1 MEGLSALW
9 KRYAGKERMGMWKEA
24 VIDFAAFIL
33 ALLAIWLL
41 PLGFSRAG
49 GAIVVAA
56 AFLIAVLAR
65 LAESAVP
72 LWQIVLLLGLLLAA
86 VSYLFDRRL
95 GTVLYRSATGK
106 EERDG
111 PNDERIEKTVRLT
124 KPVDDNGKEADQR
137 GANDLDDGRQQTAFV
152 QEHGY
157 AASEAAWPNAAMRLH
172 DGLKAD
178 EPASDELEPALK
190 DSASA
195 LSEPAATVD
204 EPRMSSD
211 ESALRLDDS
220 SPAFDERGATREQDE
235 DFERENEHVERSAEL
250 LSESAS
256 YAEQRA
262 PFSLEPIALGE
273 DRGVAEHGGGRSA
286 LAPVLLPMQ
295 ADDEEQLPDSAFES
309 LIAADEPARPP
320 HDWLDELPVA
330 MTPDIEAAA
339 LQAGTSADSLADDG
353 DSDQGLLQAID
364 RSDAAFL
371 LAVSEAAN
379 DSGDE
384 SEPVSEQETPSGSSF
399 REVPPDITYVLL
411 PEVSGAAEQTVD
423 ADGEH
428 ALFERQ
434 GEQQTKSNG
443 QAGCREFQED
453 GQTAGRW
460 QEDREWTAGE
470 QQEGDRLQ
478 ERKTVRTEVVQAVA
492 SELRLNRRRFGAAD
506 YERCLLQCLAE
517 PLSDRD
523 YYVLARL
530 LMEHYVIE
538 QQYDKLA
545 LWLDELANRFC
556 AYPAV
561 AEELALWRQSAATL
575 ANSWGEND
583 ES

>member
-1 MEGLSALW
+1 MEGLSILW

-24 VIDFAAFIL
+24 GIDFAACIL
-33 ALLAIWLL
+33 ALLVIWLL

-56 AFLIAVLAR
+56 AFLIAALAR
-65 LAESAVP
+65 LAESVVP

-86 VSYLFDRRL
+86 VSYLFDRRF
-95 GTVLYRSATGK
+95 GTVLYRSAA
-106 EERDG
+106 EREKGDG
-111 PNDERIEKTVRLT
+111 ANDDRIEKTARWT
-124 KPVDDNGKEADQR
+124 KLVGDSGEEADQR
-137 GANDLDDGRQQTAFV
+137 EANDLGDGRQQTAFS

-157 AASEAAWPNAAMRLH
+157 AAPEAAWPNTALRLH
-172 DGLKAD
+172 DDLGAG
-178 EPASDELEPALK
+178 EPASDGLESALK
-190 DSASA
+190 DSMSM
-195 LSEPAATVD
+195 LSEPTTALD
-204 EPRMSSD
+204 EPRLSSD
-211 ESALRLDDS
+211 ESALRLDGLGPTS
-220 SPAFDERGATREQDE
+220 DEQEATGKHHE
-235 DFERENEHVERSAEL
+235 DLEREKERVERSAEL
-250 LSESAS
+250 LSEWAS
-256 YAEQRA
+256 PTEQRA
-262 PFSLEPIALGE
+262 SFPLGSISLWE
-273 DRGVAEHGGGRSA
+273 DRGGAEHEEEGSA
-286 LAPVLLPMQ
+286 FSPSLFPMR
-295 ADDEEQLPDSAFES
+295 ADDEEQPSDSAFES

-320 HDWLDELPVA
+320 HDWLDELPFA

-339 LQAGTSADSLADDG
+339 LQAGTAAGSPADEG
-353 DSDQGLLQAID
+353 GNVQGLLQAID

-384 SEPVSEQETPSGSSF
+384 SEPVSEQETP
-399 REVPPDITYVLL
+399 PDMTHVSLS
-411 PEVSGAAEQTVD
+411 EVSGAAEQTVD
-423 ADGEH
+423 VDGEH

-434 GEQQTKSNG
+434 GEQQIKPNG
-443 QAGCREFQED
+443 QDGCRELEEG
-453 GQTAGRW
+453 GQMTGRCR
-460 QEDREWTAGE
+460 EDRKRTAEE
-470 QQEGDRLQ
+470 QQEEDRGR
-478 ERKTVRTEVVQAVA
+478 ESNTVRTEVVQAVVL
-492 SELRLNRRRFGAAD
+492 ELRLNRRRFGAAD

-575 ANSWGEND
+575 ANSWGEDD